1 MRTRT
6 RAATVAIAITLGA
19 ISLASCGGRT
29 DGGNP
34 GNPAGDTSS
43 TTTTIPGVPG

>member
-6 RAATVAIAITLGA
+6 RAAIATTA
-19 ISLASCGGRT
+19 LALSALLLAACGGRT

-34 GNPAGDTSS
+34 GNPAGDT
-43 TTTTIPGVPG
+43 TTTATTIPGVPG